1 MRPEKQAI
9 VGEIR
14 DNLSSAEYALLVD
27 FAGMTVEQGADL
39 RGRLAQHET
48 RLQVVK
54 NSLLGFVAGELG
66 RPLDEDMLQGPT
78 AMVYG
83 SGDVAAVA
91 KTLTGFYKEK
101 ERVAVKGGCL
111 GQRRLSLQ
119 DVEALAKMPSR
130 EVLLGMVVGT
140 IAAPMS
146 GMVGV
151 LSSKLRSLLYVLRA
165 VEEKKAG
172 AQ

>member
-14 DNLSSAEYALLVD
+14 DNLSSADYALLVD
-27 FAGMTVEQGADL
+27 YAGMTVEQGADL

-54 NSLLGFVAGELG
+54 NSLLGFVAKELG
-66 RPLDEDMLQGPT
+66 HSFDKDMLQGPT
-78 AMVYG
+78 AMVFG
-83 SGDVAAVA
+83 SGDIAAVA
-91 KTLTGFYKEK
+91 KTLTKFIKEN
-101 ERVAVKGGCL
+101 ERVTVKGGSL
-111 GQRRLSLQ
+111 GYSLLSAQ

-130 EVLLGMVVGT
+130 EVLLGMLVGT
-140 IAAPMS
+140 VAAPMS

-172 AQ
+172 